1 MPTTCTETS
10 VYHTVTGHIF
20 YRSIVDHM
28 LSDASMNFKES
39 LFFLVIFWKRKGE
52 NNEHMFLKA
61 YVPIDN
67 PRLIIMIHQFSS
79 IIQTYFLL
87 KASRL
92 LIFIAL

>member
-39 LFFLVIFWKRKGE
+39 LFFLVIF
-52 NNEHMFLKA
+52 
-61 YVPIDN
+61 
-67 PRLIIMIHQFSS
+67 
-79 IIQTYFLL
+79 
-87 KASRL
+87 
-92 LIFIAL
+92 